1 MDILQMKQ
9 TTYKNSRYTDMKVA
23 TETSVYAKLV
33 STKCEEYI
41 STADAATFNKT
52 GSEIWFTK

>member
-1 MDILQMKQ
+1 MKQ

-52 GSEIWFTK
+52 GSEI